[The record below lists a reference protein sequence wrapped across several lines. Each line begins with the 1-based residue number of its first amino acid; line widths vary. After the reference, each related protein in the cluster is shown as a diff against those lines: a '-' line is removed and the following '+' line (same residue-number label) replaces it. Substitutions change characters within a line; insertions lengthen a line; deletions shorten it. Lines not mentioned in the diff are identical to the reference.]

1 MLSMPAPK
9 PWSECTASPELQRY
23 LIFLGLAPPHLYSS
37 WPFIGMHLS
46 SQGLNCSFVL
56 EMVNN
61 IRALRSETELLLA
74 GKMALVS

>member
-9 PWSECTASPELQRY
+9 PWREYTASPELQRY
-23 LIFLGLAPPHLYSS
+23 LVFWVWLLFTFPALDLSYGCIC
-37 WPFIGMHLS
+37 S